1 MNGNEWPLVFF
12 TLFSQASWGI
22 LITGGLLLVAKQ
34 QLGLSAEP
42 LRMLTAFS
50 LVLMGLALLLSFL
63 HLSRPH
69 ISVYSLH
76 NLGSSWLSR
85 EIVFALG
92 FFSLLVLA
100 FVLMRFKLAKPGVP
114 TLAYVAACVA
124 GFLLVFSMVRLY
136 MIPTVPSWNH
146 PGTPLSFFNSSLL
159 LGGILSLLALVYM
172 AYRGPVIPGMAGLTK
187 ILLIVVLAGAI
198 IHMGHLFIGWGR
210 PIAETGS
217 FPPPQLPAVFRYLQM
232 VFLLVGILFLLAWNG
247 LGGGSPFW
255 GHPVWVG
262 LAAGGFFMA
271 ELLGRWLFY
280 ASYYRLGV

>member
-22 LITGGLLLVAKQ
+22 VITGGLLLIAKQ
-34 QLGLSAEP
+34 QDPLSAEP
-42 LRMLTAFS
+42 LRRLTAFS

-69 ISVYSLH
+69 ISVYSLN

-92 FFSLLVLA
+92 FFSFLALTSILLRFHIAKQGVSTLA
-100 FVLMRFKLAKPGVP
+100 FM
-114 TLAYVAACVA
+114 AAGIA

-146 PGTPLSFFNSSLL
+146 PATPLAFFNSSLL

-172 AYRGPVIPGMAGLTK
+172 AHRRPAIPGMAVLTK
-187 ILLIVVLAGAI
+187 ILLIVVVAGAM
-198 IHMGHLFIGWGR
+198 IHLGHLFLSWGR
-210 PIAETGS
+210 PVLETGS
-217 FPPPQLPAVFRYLQM
+217 FPPPQLPAVFRYVQM
-232 VFLLVGILFLLAWNG
+232 VFLLAGILFLLAWHG
-247 LGGGSPFW
+247 MGSGSTLW
-255 GHPVWVG
+255 GHPVWVA

-271 ELLGRWLFY
+271 ELTGRWLFY